1 MENDTSKQLD
11 ILIVD
16 DIFIN
21 RMMLADIL
29 AGLGCRTTEAKNGE
43 EALRLSQERSFDMIL
58 MDLEMPVMN
67 GIETT
72 VAIRALGGR
81 NAIVPIIALTA
92 HSADEIAADLSAA
105 RFTDLLGKPFL
116 SAKIQRL
123 LEIYC

>member
-1 MENDTSKQLD
+1 MDINTTKQPD

-16 DIFIN
+16 DILIN

-29 AGLGCRTTEAKNGE
+29 ANLGCRTTEAKNGE
-43 EALRLSQERSFDMIL
+43 EALRLTQERSFDVIL

-72 VAIRALGGR
+72 VAIRAQGGR
-81 NAIVPIIALTA
+81 NAIVPIVALTA
-92 HSADEIAADLSAA
+92 HSADEIAADLAAA

-116 SAKIQRL
+116 TEKIQRL